1 MTFPHI
7 FPITKG
13 FFNPE
18 THFLYYKDSEMEA
31 QSHTGST
38 AHFLINTIN
47 AQAAF
52 RTFAWEAQ
60 GQLGLRNVRH
70 Q

>member
-18 THFLYYKDSEMEA
+18 THFLYYKDSETEA
-31 QSHTGST
+31 QSHTGSM
-38 AHFLINTIN
+38 AHLLIN
-47 AQAAF
+47 
-52 RTFAWEAQ
+52 
-60 GQLGLRNVRH
+60 
-70 Q
+70 